1 MIRTL
6 FSIISQC
13 TDKKY
18 YSLSVF
24 FICRFLNIEA
34 VIVNWTSG
42 YSPVYET
49 KIFQMNPPNS
59 LIFLNE
65 YPAES
70 STITNESVIFLTVKV
85 PDFCHRL
92 AFNSEGIILYK
103 TNASEEVHQINLPN
117 LNMSCKDLNDASLKI
132 RTEDILHKDA
142 KSILTYL
149 VGNEDFDL
157 VAKMKDNQNLVRD
170 LYVQCGYEEISLS
183 SGKILF
189 LVNNSDDPNGSFIE
203 ITQGDACDIFKL
215 RIMCSNEDVL
225 FKILHIIYEKIDGIC
240 ILPTSHEAYLHHL
253 SNSQDDRVMN
263 QEKFAQSI
271 RKQLDHFQDFCKS
284 AVRECGCEN
293 YLKFRSKLNELQL
306 ETDVL
311 YSKCYNNL

>member
-1 MIRTL
+1 
-6 FSIISQC
+6 
-13 TDKKY
+13 
-18 YSLSVF
+18 
-24 FICRFLNIEA
+24 
-34 VIVNWTSG
+34 
-42 YSPVYET
+42 
-49 KIFQMNPPNS
+49 
-59 LIFLNE
+59 
-65 YPAES
+65 
-70 STITNESVIFLTVKV
+70 
-85 PDFCHRL
+85 
-92 AFNSEGIILYK
+92 
-103 TNASEEVHQINLPN
+103 
-117 LNMSCKDLNDASLKI
+117 
-132 RTEDILHKDA
+132 
-142 KSILTYL
+142 
-149 VGNEDFDL
+149 
-157 VAKMKDNQNLVRD
+157 MKDNQNLARD

-225 FKILHIIYEKIDGIC
+225 FKILHIIYEKIEGIC
-240 ILPTSHEAYLHHL
+240 ILPISHEAYLHHL

-284 AVRECGCEN
+284 AVRDRVMNQEKFAQSIRKQLDHFQDFCKSAVRECGREN

>member
-1 MIRTL
+1 
-6 FSIISQC
+6 
-13 TDKKY
+13 
-18 YSLSVF
+18 
-24 FICRFLNIEA
+24 
-34 VIVNWTSG
+34 
-42 YSPVYET
+42 
-49 KIFQMNPPNS
+49 MNPPNS

-157 VAKMKDNQNLVRD
+157 VAKILTYLVGNEDFDLVAKMKDNQNLAN
-170 LYVQCGYEEISLS
+170 
-183 SGKILF
+183 LF
-189 LVNNSDDPNGSFIE
+189 GWE
-203 ITQGDACDIFKL
+203 
-215 RIMCSNEDVL
+215 
-225 FKILHIIYEKIDGIC
+225 
-240 ILPTSHEAYLHHL
+240 
-253 SNSQDDRVMN
+253 
-263 QEKFAQSI
+263 
-271 RKQLDHFQDFCKS
+271 
-284 AVRECGCEN
+284 
-293 YLKFRSKLNELQL
+293 
-306 ETDVL
+306 
-311 YSKCYNNL
+311 